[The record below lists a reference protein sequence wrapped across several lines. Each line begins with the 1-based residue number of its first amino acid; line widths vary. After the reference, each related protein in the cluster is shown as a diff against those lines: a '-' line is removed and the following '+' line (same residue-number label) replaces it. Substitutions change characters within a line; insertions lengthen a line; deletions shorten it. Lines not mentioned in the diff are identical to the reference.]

1 MSNKTQQKMKTKTLK
16 RTQEVLMAIILFTLL
31 FFVSETFAQYQIGHT
46 QITFQDPDRGNRNIQ
61 TEIYY
66 PASTTGDD
74 VSMVAGSYPV
84 IIFGHGFV
92 MAWDAY
98 QNLWEEFVPR
108 GYIMAFPRTEGS
120 IVSTDHQQF
129 GWDLQFLVTA
139 MQNEGATPSSIFYN
153 GVASETALMGHSM
166 GGGAAFLAADSLCT
180 NGNTNLKTLIGLAPA
195 ESTTNGV
202 SSINSALSIT
212 VPAVVFSG
220 SNDGVTPPV
229 DHHIP
234 MYDNL
239 ASVCKTFINV
249 LGGGHCYFA
258 NPNTNCD
265 LGEGTSSTGIS
276 ITREEQHD
284 ITFDFANLWLDYTL
298 KGDCNAFSEF
308 NDSLQTSIRID
319 YNQACALNSV
329 PVIVENSGDL
339 TSSET
344 GVSYQWFLDG
354 NPIPSSNTQ
363 TITPTQDGDYTVEV
377 TYANGCP
384 ETSAPY
390 TVTLTAINDYILKD
404 FNIYPNPASNQVRI
418 EGQKLNFNKF
428 SIYNYSGQQVLE
440 FTRNGNVVDIS
451 KLSKGVYFIRI
462 EDKIKKLVIQ

>member
-1 MSNKTQQKMKTKTLK
+1 MKTKLLK
-16 RTQEVLMAIILFTLL
+16 NYQEVLMALILFCLL
-31 FFVSETFAQYQIGHT
+31 FFATSIFAQHQIGHT
-46 QITFQDPDRGNRNIQ
+46 QITFQDPARGNRNIQ

-66 PASTTGDD
+66 PGSTSGDD
-74 VSMVAGSYPV
+74 VSMVAGDFPV
-84 IIFGHGFV
+84 IVFGHGFV

-108 GYIMAFPRTEGS
+108 GYIMVFPRTEGS
-120 IVSTDHQQF
+120 IVSTNHQEF

-139 MQNEGATPSSIFYN
+139 MQNEGTTPSSIFFN

-166 GGGAAFLAADSLCT
+166 GGGASFLAADSLCT
-180 NGNTNLKTLIGLAPA
+180 NSNSNLKTLIGLAPA

-212 VPAVVFSG
+212 VPSVVLSG
-220 SNDGVTPPV
+220 SSDGVTPPV

-239 ASVCKTFINV
+239 ASNCKTFINV
-249 LGGGHCYFA
+249 LGGAHCYFA

-265 LGEGTSSTGIS
+265 FGESTSSSGIS

-284 ITFDFANLWLDYTL
+284 ITFDFLNLWLDYTL
-298 KGDCNAFSEF
+298 KGECDAFSEF
-308 NDSLQTSIRID
+308 NDSLQTSIRVD
-319 YNQACALNSV
+319 FNQACILNPV

-384 ETSAPY
+384 ETSAPF
-390 TVTLTAINDYILKD
+390 TVTLTSINNYILKD
-404 FNIYPNPASNQVRI
+404 FKIYPNPATNQIRI
-418 EGQKLNFNKF
+418 EGQDIQLNEIQ
-428 SIYNYSGQQVLE
+428 IYNSFGQII
-440 FTRNGNVVDIS
+440 NDIERTDNIIDVS
-451 KLSKGVYFIRI
+451 KFSKGVYFVRLN
-462 EDKIKKLVIQ
+462 DRIKKLVIQ

>member
-1 MSNKTQQKMKTKTLK
+1 MKTKLLK
-16 RTQEVLMAIILFTLL
+16 NYQEVLMALILFCLL
-31 FFVSETFAQYQIGHT
+31 FFATSIFAQHQIGHT
-46 QITFQDPDRGNRNIQ
+46 QITFQDPARGNRNIQ

-66 PASTTGDD
+66 PGSTSGDD
-74 VSMVAGSYPV
+74 VSMVAGDFPV
-84 IIFGHGFV
+84 IVFGHGFV

-108 GYIMAFPRTEGS
+108 GYIMVFPRTEGS
-120 IVSTDHQQF
+120 IVSTNHQEF

-139 MQNEGATPSSIFYN
+139 MQNEGTTPSSIFFN

-166 GGGAAFLAADSLCT
+166 GGGASFLAADSLCT
-180 NGNTNLKTLIGLAPA
+180 NSNSNLKTLIGLAPA

-212 VPAVVFSG
+212 VPSVVLSG
-220 SNDGVTPPV
+220 SSDGVTPPV

-239 ASVCKTFINV
+239 ASNCKTFINV
-249 LGGGHCYFA
+249 LGGAHCYFA

-265 LGEGTSSTGIS
+265 FGESTSSSGIS

-284 ITFDFANLWLDYTL
+284 ITFDFLNLWLDYTL
-298 KGDCNAFSEF
+298 KGDCDAFSEF
-308 NDSLQTSIRID
+308 NDSLQTSIRVD
-319 YNQACALNSV
+319 FNQACILNPV

-339 TSSET
+339 TSSEM

-354 NPIPSSNTQ
+354 NPIPSSNSQ
-363 TITPTQDGDYTVEV
+363 TITPTQDGDYIVEV

-384 ETSAPY
+384 ETSAPF
-390 TVTLTAINDYILKD
+390 TVTLTSINNYILKD
-404 FNIYPNPASNQVRI
+404 FKIYPNPATNQIRI
-418 EGQKLNFNKF
+418 EGHNIQLNNMQ
-428 SIYNYSGQQVLE
+428 IYNSFGQII
-440 FTRNGNVVDIS
+440 NDIERTDNIIDVS
-451 KLSKGVYFIRI
+451 K
-462 EDKIKKLVIQ
+462 